1 MAIESLTN
9 PRENLPNTYTD
20 VAIRELDFVTRFGD
34 SWKNL
39 QNILGIMDLIP
50 KQSGTQLV
58 SYKADVTLASGDVG
72 AGCVIPYSK
81 TSLVELVHGDVTI
94 EKYAK
99 ATPIEDVSKYG
110 VQNAIERSDNAFLAK
125 LQNKVM
131 GDFYTF
137 MLDDT
142 YALTANKGNF
152 QKAVAKAIGLV
163 RDKFDSIDKEISDV
177 VVFCSINDLYDY
189 LGEAAITT
197 QTAFGVEYVQNFMGA
212 KTMFATSKIPDGKV
226 VAVPVD
232 NIVGYYVDPAS
243 SDFAKL
249 GLNYKTDG
257 ETNLIGFAVDGSYDT
272 AAGRTF
278 SIMGIKLWCEYA
290 DGVAIVTI
298 DANPLNAPAV
308 APVSGSTTE
317 PWGGKRA
324 DSFQQDVTVS
334 NGTISGKLKFVEG
347 GLAPSGYLAG
357 DGYFIYL
364 AMTSIAP
371 TATSLLVGLQP
382 SAGSGLQEAIDDPD
396 KTVVCKVAGNEQKF
410 VTIISNDEHKTKTVY
425 KLNLDFVDDFAD
437 EDENLDA

>member
-1 MAIESLTN
+1 MAVESLSN

-20 VAIRELDFVTRFGD
+20 VAIREIDFVSRFGD

-50 KQSGTQLV
+50 KESGTKLA
-58 SYKADVTLASGDVG
+58 SYKAEVTLADGDVE

-81 TSLVELVHGDVTI
+81 AGLTELVHGDVTI
-94 EKYAK
+94 QKYAK
-99 ATPIEDVSKYG
+99 ATTIEEVSKYG
-110 VQNAIERSDNAFLAK
+110 VQNAIERTDNAFLNK
-125 LQNKVM
+125 LQSKVM

-137 MLDDT
+137 LLDDT
-142 YALTANKGNF
+142 YALTDNKGNF
-152 QKAVAKAIGLV
+152 QKAVARAIGLV
-163 RDKFDSIDKEISDV
+163 RDKFDSIDKEVSDV
-177 VVFCSINDLYDY
+177 VVFVSINDAYDY
-189 LGEAAITT
+189 LGEAGLTT
-197 QTAFGVEYVQNFMGA
+197 QTAFGIEYVQNFMGA
-212 KTMFATSKIPDGKV
+212 KTMFLTSKIPDGKV

-249 GLNYKTDG
+249 GLSYTTDG
-257 ETNLIGFAVDGSYDT
+257 ETNLIGFHVNGKYGTAVGENF
-272 AAGRTF
+272 A
-278 SIMGIKLWCEYA
+278 IMGIKLWAEYA
-290 DGVAIVTI
+290 DGIAIVSI

-357 DGYFIYL
+357 DGYFMYL
-364 AMTSIAP
+364 ALSSIAG

-396 KTVVCKVAGNEQKF
+396 KTVVCKVSGNDQKF
-410 VTIISNDEHKTKTVY
+410 VTIISNDEHMTKKVY
-425 KLNLDFVDDFAD
+425 KLDFDFVDDFEAQ
-437 EDENLDA
+437 EDLEA